1 MRSLRRVSG
10 VLLLLMLVLAVAG
23 CAAPA
28 AQPAADAGAAAE
40 TGGAAAAPA
49 KDLVIKLAENPW
61 SASAANVAVAKILL
75 EEQLGYPVEI
85 VNIGESAQWPAL
97 GTGDLHASLEVWP
110 SGHAENYAE
119 YITNQ
124 GVVVDGGLLGPV
136 GKIGW
141 YIPSYLLTEH
151 AEYATWEGLATA
163 EAAAAFSTAETGGK
177 GQFLTGDPSWTSYED
192 QVIENL
198 GLDFQIVAAG
208 SEEAILAA
216 LDSASS
222 REEPLLF
229 YFWTPH
235 SIHAKYDLTEV
246 ELPAY
251 SDECYAAADAGGVDC
266 DYPQDDLYKIF
277 WSGLE
282 EAAPDAFAL
291 LSNMNYSTDDQISM
305 IAAMELDGQ
314 SAEEAARAWVD
325 ANQDVWQGWLSQ

>member
-1 MRSLRRVSG
+1 MRKIDRVAS

-23 CAAPA
+23 CAAP
-28 AQPAADAGAAAE
+28 PAAPATGSETSGA
-40 TGGAAAAPA
+40 TDAAAPA
-49 KDLVIKLAENPW
+49 KDLTIKLAENPW

-75 EEQLGYPVEI
+75 EEQLGYPVEV

-97 GTGDLHASLEVWP
+97 ATGDLHASLEVWP
-110 SGHAENYAE
+110 SGHADNYAE

-124 GVVVDGGLLGPV
+124 GVVVDGGPLGPV

-141 YIPSYLLTEH
+141 YIPTYLLDEH
-151 AEYATWEGLATA
+151 PEYAGWEGLATP
-163 EAAAAFSTAETGGK
+163 EAAAAFATAETGAK

-216 LDSASS
+216 LDSAVS

-246 ELPAY
+246 ELPPY
-251 SDECYAAADAGGVDC
+251 SDECYAKADAGGVDC

-305 IAAMELDGQ
+305 IAAMELDGK
-314 SAEEAARAWVD
+314 SADEAARAWID
-325 ANQDVWQGWLSQ
+325 AHEDVWRAWLSE